1 MDRTSTIR
9 PTPQLVLGIVVII
22 VGILFT
28 LDNLE
33 ILSASH
39 YLRFWPL
46 ILIAVGMAKFFD
58 SVGRG
63 GRLIGILFLG
73 AGSVLLLKNLNV
85 FSFRLFDL
93 WPLILVIIGGGM
105 LYQAVVRHAIVPAD
119 ADGTISAIA
128 ILGGV
133 ERTIGTQDFRGGEL
147 TAVMGGCEIDLRD
160 AAIQQDE
167 AVLNIFAFWGGIEL
181 KVPEN
186 WIVVVQGFPIMGGFE
201 EHTHPTKDGPQKR
214 LLIKGFVIMGGVEI
228 RN

>member
-1 MDRTSTIR
+1 MLALDV
-9 PTPQLVLGIVVII
+9 LVLAPLVAAVCAFGLAK
-22 VGILFT
+22 LF
-28 LDNLE
+28 D
-33 ILSASH
+33 
-39 YLRFWPL
+39 
-46 ILIAVGMAKFFD
+46 AVG
-58 SVGRG
+58 SG
-63 GRLIGILFLG
+63 GRLIGILIFG

-93 WPLILVIIGGGM
+93 WPLILVALGGGM
-105 LYQAVVRHAIVPAD
+105 LYQAVIRHRSVA
-119 ADGTISAIA
+119 ADGDSTISAIA

-160 AAIQQDE
+160 ADIQEEQ
-167 AVLNIFAFWGGIEL
+167 AVLNVFAFWGGIEL

-186 WIVVVQGFPIMGGFE
+186 WVVVVQGLPIMGGFE
-201 EHTHPTKDGPQKR
+201 EHTHPRKDGPKKR